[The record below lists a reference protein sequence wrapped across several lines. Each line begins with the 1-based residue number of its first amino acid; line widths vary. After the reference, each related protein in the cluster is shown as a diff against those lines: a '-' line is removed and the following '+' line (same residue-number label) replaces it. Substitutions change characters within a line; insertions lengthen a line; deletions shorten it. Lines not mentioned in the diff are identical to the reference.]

1 MSFFKGIKEYFGD
14 SGDEDELSEE
24 QFEEN
29 DSESGSAKTSRLT
42 RSKTVSTR
50 ETPEKPAATQKTPEK
65 PAATQETPK
74 KPVATRGMPKKP
86 AATSEKRVA
95 MREMPARKS
104 KQATSGKK
112 ATPPVASG
120 KQVEN
125 AKRGI
130 DGPDKEEIGRALLPL
145 SCF

>member
-29 DSESGSAKTSRLT
+29 DSESGSTKTSRLT

-86 AATSEKRVA
+86 AVYQSCWVVEHRTFRSWVA
-95 MREMPARKS
+95 NSM
-104 KQATSGKK
+104 
-112 ATPPVASG
+112 
-120 KQVEN
+120 QVQICMYGML
-125 AKRGI
+125 A
-130 DGPDKEEIGRALLPL
+130 
-145 SCF
+145 